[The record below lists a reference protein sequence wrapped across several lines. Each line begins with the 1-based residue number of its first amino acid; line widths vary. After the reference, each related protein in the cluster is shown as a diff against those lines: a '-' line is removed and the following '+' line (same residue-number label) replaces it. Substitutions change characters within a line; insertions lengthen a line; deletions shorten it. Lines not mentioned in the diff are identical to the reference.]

1 MEQHC
6 QHAVCKLQSVLSS
19 FSFQSSFTLLS
30 LVIHQ
35 RECRHVTL
43 VLTPPVS
50 KLVLQV
56 QTAFCPCNFL
66 QKKRASAVTV
76 KTRRS
81 LTGQA
86 CYFET
91 SSGCRSLATISSGLF
106 LFIFFSVCLAHSGAL
121 QSPRLDGVAIRYRW
135 QDSSYCVLPVDLLCT
150 ELYDVIISWFVF
162 QVHFLFFFLMTPP
175 LCFL

>member
-106 LFIFFSVCLAHSGAL
+106 LFIFSLSAWPIVVLSRVQGWTVWRYAIGGKIAATVYCLLISCA
-121 QSPRLDGVAIRYRW
+121 R
-135 QDSSYCVLPVDLLCT
+135 SSTMSSFHGLCFRFT
-150 ELYDVIISWFVF
+150 
-162 QVHFLFFFLMTPP
+162 FFFS
-175 LCFL
+175 F